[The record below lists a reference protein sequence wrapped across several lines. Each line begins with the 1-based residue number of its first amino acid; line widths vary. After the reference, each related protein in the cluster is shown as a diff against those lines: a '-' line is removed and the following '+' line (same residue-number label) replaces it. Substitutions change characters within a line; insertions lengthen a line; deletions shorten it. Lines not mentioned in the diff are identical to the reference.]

1 MGKDSV
7 VITFNNASQVFYPGQ
22 IVDGNVQ
29 LTVVESLKTKEI
41 RLTFIGDAHV
51 RWVESRSTNHGTVT
65 VAYTGHEDYFNITV
79 PLLQKQANQSG
90 DIILPKGVYN
100 YPFNFQLPLNIPS
113 SYEAVIGRVRYAVVV
128 TVVKPWAFNLVTMG
142 PFTVVSLLDLNK
154 LPNVANGGTAEDEK
168 TLCCLCCKSGPIS
181 AKVTTDRLGYVPG
194 EAIKF
199 SAEISNLSNR
209 QMECSKA
216 QLVMKVQYHARGKSR
231 TVMNVLAEYTRP
243 PISAGDTDV
252 WDGYK
257 LHVPPVPPSFLTGC
271 TIIEIQYYVMIIVDP
286 SGPSFDLEVPLEVTI
301 GSIPLVTVAQM
312 YGIPSKE
319 NVYGVVGHGMLP
331 PSEQFPDNVPKPVMA
346 ESVMGGVNV
355 NAEDPNAESSHNF
368 APVYT
373 YYNWEKPDPN
383 VTFHIV
389 KEEA

>member
-7 VITFNNASQVFYPGQ
+7 FVIFNNASRVFYPGQ
-22 IVDGNVQ
+22 IVEGNVQ
-29 LTVVESLKTKEI
+29 LTVVESLKMREI
-41 RLTFIGDAHV
+41 RLTFTGDANV
-51 RWVESRSTNHGTVT
+51 RWTESRSTKNGTVT
-65 VAYTGHEDYFNITV
+65 VVYSNHENYFNTTV
-79 PLLQKQANQSG
+79 PLLQKQANQSD

-100 YPFNFQLPLNIPS
+100 YPFKFQLPLNIPS

-128 TVVKPWAFNLVTMG
+128 TVDKPWAFDLVTMG

-154 LPNVANGGTAEDEK
+154 LPNVAYGGTIADEK
-168 TLCCLCCKSGPIS
+168 TLCCLCCKSGPIR
-181 AKVTTDRLGYVPG
+181 ATLTTDRLGYVPG

-199 SAEISNLSNR
+199 RAEISNLSNR

-216 QLVMKVQYHARGKSR
+216 QLVMKVQYHARRKTR
-231 TVMNVLAEYTRP
+231 TIMNVLATLKRP
-243 PISAGDTDV
+243 PIPAGETDV

-257 LHVPPVPPSFLTGC
+257 LHVPSVPPSFLLGC
-271 TIIEIQYYVMIIVDP
+271 KIIDIHYYVMIIVDP
-286 SGPSFDLEVPLEVTI
+286 SGPSFDLNVPMEVTI
-301 GSIPLVTVAQM
+301 GSIPLLTVAQM
-312 YGIPSKE
+312 YGIPSTE

-331 PSEQFPDNVPKPVMA
+331 PSEHFPDNVPKPVMA

-383 VTFHIV
+383 VTFQIV